1 MDSKSCPLTSSLSL
15 SLCTR
20 CAGVDSFDVNL
31 ATQKVTVKGSVTQEA
46 VMEKIAKTGK
56 AVEPW
61 SD

>member
-1 MDSKSCPLTSSLSL
+1 
-15 SLCTR
+15 
-20 CAGVDSFDVNL
+20 VDSFDVNL